1 MRPLAGLPRRGRYKA
16 SYAGAVTAAALTSR
30 DAAARTVTTVRSDEA
45 GALLDLLP
53 TADALSWVRRGEGM
67 VAWGEA
73 ARLEVS
79 GPRAL
84 AEASA
89 WWSDYTAGL
98 HVEDELDV
106 PGSGPVLFASIAFDP
121 AAGTSVFVVP
131 EVVVGRRNGVGWV
144 TTIGGAA
151 RLPFA
156 AAEPDDAPPPRLR
169 YADGA
174 LDPATWCAAVAT
186 AVERIADDEV
196 AKVVLARDLLVSA
209 DRPLDPRR
217 LLRRLAARFPDCW
230 TFAVD
235 GLLGA
240 TPELLLRRTGRQL
253 SARVL
258 AGTAP
263 RGAGADDRRLAE
275 ALISSPKDR
284 AEHALAV
291 DSLVRA
297 LEPYCTTL
305 DAPAEPELLTL
316 ANVRHLASDVAGIQ
330 RSRGPRGGAGLLELI
345 GAVHPTAAV
354 CGTPTR
360 AAAAVIAELE
370 GMDRGRYAGPVGWL
384 DARGDG
390 EFGLALRCAEL
401 IGDDSARLFA
411 GCGIVAG
418 SEPAA
423 ELAETQSKFAAF
435 QAALEG

>member
-1 MRPLAGLPRRGRYKA
+1 
-16 SYAGAVTAAALTSR
+16 VTAAALTSPA
-30 DAAARTVTTVRSDEA
+30 AAARTVTTVRSEDA
-45 GALLDLLP
+45 GPLLDGLP
-53 TADALSWVRRGEGM
+53 SDGALSWVRRGEGL
-67 VAWGEA
+67 VGRGEA
-73 ARLEVS
+73 ARLEVT
-79 GPRAL
+79 GPHAL
-84 AEASA
+84 AEAA
-89 WWSDYTAGL
+89 QWWASYTDG
-98 HVEDELDV
+98 LDV
-106 PGSGPVLFASIAFDP
+106 DDDLGIPGSGPVLFASIAFDP

-131 EVVVGRRNGVGWV
+131 QVTVGRRDGVGWI
-144 TTIGGAA
+144 TTVGDVDP
-151 RLPFA
+151 RDVPEDEP
-156 AAEPDDAPPPRLR
+156 AEDDAPLRLR

-186 AVERIADDEV
+186 AVERIGAGEL

-209 DRPLDPRR
+209 DVPLDPRR

-240 TPELLLRRTGRQL
+240 TPELLLRRSGREL

-263 RGAGADDRRLAE
+263 RGAGADDQRLAD
-275 ALISSPKDR
+275 ALLGSAKDR

-305 DAPAEPELLTL
+305 DAPTEPELLTL
-316 ANVRHLASDVAGIQ
+316 ANVRHLATDVTGTQ
-330 RSRGPRGGAGLLELI
+330 RRRGPRGAADLLELM

-354 CGTPTR
+354 CGTPTSD
-360 AAAAVIAELE
+360 AARVIAELE

-384 DARGDG
+384 DAHGDG

-401 IGDDSARLFA
+401 VGDDSARLFA

-418 SEPAA
+418 SDPAA

>member
-1 MRPLAGLPRRGRYKA
+1 M
-16 SYAGAVTAAALTSR
+16 TAAALTSP
-30 DAAARTVTTVRSDEA
+30 AAASRTVTTVRSDA
-45 GALLDLLP
+45 AAALLDLLP
-53 TADALSWVRRGEGM
+53 ATGGLSWVRHGEGL
-67 VAWGEA
+67 VGWGEA

-84 AEASA
+84 ADAAE
-89 WWSDYTAGL
+89 WWDEYTAGL
-98 HVEDELDV
+98 DVADELEV
-106 PGSGPVLFASIAFDP
+106 PGTGPVLFAGIAFDP

-131 EVVVGRRNGVGWV
+131 EVVVGRRDGVGWV
-144 TTIGGAA
+144 TALGAA
-151 RLPFA
+151 PDLPGNA
-156 AAEPDDAPPPRLR
+156 PADDGPAPRLR

-174 LDPATWCAAVAT
+174 LDPASWCAAVAA
-186 AVERIADDEV
+186 AVTRIDAGELE
-196 AKVVLARDLLVSA
+196 KVVLARDLLVSS
-209 DRPLDPRR
+209 DVPLDPRR
-217 LLRRLAARFPDCW
+217 MLRRLAARFPGCW

-253 SARVL
+253 SSRVL

-263 RGAGADDRRLAE
+263 RGAGAEDERLAA
-275 ALISSPKDR
+275 ALMGSGKDR

-297 LEPYCTTL
+297 LEPYCRELT
-305 DAPAEPELLTL
+305 APAEPELLTL
-316 ANVRHLASDVAGIQ
+316 ANVRHLATDVVGTQ
-330 RSRGPRGGAGLLELI
+330 RGSAGLLELV

-354 CGTPTR
+354 CGTPTPD
-360 AAAAVIAELE
+360 AAALIGELE
-370 GMDRGRYAGPVGWL
+370 GMDRGRYAGPVGWI
-384 DARGDG
+384 DAAGDG

-401 IGDDSARLFA
+401 VGDDGARLFA

-418 SEPAA
+418 SDPAA

>member
-1 MRPLAGLPRRGRYKA
+1 
-16 SYAGAVTAAALTSR
+16 VTAAALTSP
-30 DAAARTVTTVRSDEA
+30 DAAARTVTTVRTGDP
-45 GALLDLLP
+45 GPLLP
-53 TADALSWVRRGEGM
+53 RLPADGGLSWVRRGDGL
-67 VAWGEA
+67 VAWGEV

-84 AEASA
+84 AEAAA
-89 WWSDYTAGL
+89 WWAGWTAERD
-98 HVEDELDV
+98 VDDELDV
-106 PGSGPVLFASIAFDP
+106 PGSGPVVFASIAFDP
-121 AAGTSVFVVP
+121 TAGTSVFVVP
-131 EVVVGRRNGVGWV
+131 RVVLGRRDGVGWL
-144 TTIGGAA
+144 TTVGDVDP
-151 RLPFA
+151 RDVLLP
-156 AAEPDDAPPPRLR
+156 EPPVDGSPLRLR

-186 AVERIADDEV
+186 AVERIDAGELQ
-196 AKVVLARDLLVSA
+196 KVVLARDLLVSA
-209 DRPLDPRR
+209 DVPLDPRR

-240 TPELLLRRTGRQL
+240 TPELLLRRSGRQL

-263 RGAGADDRRLAE
+263 RGAGADDDRLAA
-275 ALISSPKDR
+275 ALIGSAKDR

-297 LEPYCTTL
+297 LEPFCATL
-305 DAPAEPELLTL
+305 DAPTEPDLLTL
-316 ANVRHLASDVAGIQ
+316 ANVRHLASDVTGTQ
-330 RSRGPRGGAGLLELI
+330 RRTGRRGLAGLLELI

-354 CGTPTR
+354 CGTPTPD
-360 AAAAVIAELE
+360 AAAVIAELE
-370 GMDRGRYAGPVGWL
+370 GMDRGRYAGPIGWL

-401 IGDDSARLFA
+401 VGDDSARLFA

-418 SEPAA
+418 SDPAA

-435 QAALEG
+435 QAALED